1 MQVQEKNNKGF
12 SVIEV
17 IVVLA
22 IIAIISTVAYPNIS
36 HWNKARQINNSA
48 IKIKTLFT
56 NINSQV
62 QRGNYGFVQIYI
74 NSTDTKVDVISK
86 GMKTSTLA
94 QKINGDTQFKNISQ
108 RCNTDDNDYWD
119 DDGEIHRNPEVSKL
133 ELDKIATSF
142 TGVGA
147 VCFSKDGQWYS
158 ASKNLINGNVPITS
172 IYICEKELVSCV
184 TENDK
189 GEIVINDEVEYLYAV
204 SWSRFGNIKLE
215 KYNSN
220 RDEWINQ

>member
-62 QRGNYGFVQIYI
+62 QRGNYGFVQVYI
-74 NSTDTKVDVISK
+74 NSIDTRVDVFSK

-158 ASKNLINGNVPITS
+158 ASNNLIDGNVPITA

-215 KYNSN
+215 KYNL
-220 RDEWINQ
+220 DKDVWINQ

>member
-48 IKIKTLFT
+48 IKIKTVFT

-62 QRGNYGFVQIYI
+62 QRGN
-74 NSTDTKVDVISK
+74 
-86 GMKTSTLA
+86 
-94 QKINGDTQFKNISQ
+94 
-108 RCNTDDNDYWD
+108 DDNDYWD

-158 ASKNLINGNVPITS
+158 ASNNLIDGNVPITA
-172 IYICEKELVSCV
+172 IYICEKAAGSC
-184 TENDK
+184 TTPA
-189 GEIVINDEVEYLYAV
+189 GEIKDEVEYLYAV

>member
-94 QKINGDTQFKNISQ
+94 QKINGDDDFKSISE

-119 DDGEIHRNPEVSKL
+119 DDGNIDRKPEVIKI
-133 ELDKIATSF
+133 ELDKIATTF
-142 TGVGA
+142 IGVGA

-172 IYICEKELVSCV
+172 IYICEKELESCV
-184 TENDK
+184 TENAK
-189 GEIVINDEVEYLYAV
+189 GEIVIDDEVEYLYAV

-215 KYNSN
+215 KYNL
-220 RDEWINQ
+220 DKDVWINQ

>member
-62 QRGNYGFVQIYI
+62 QRGNYGFVQVYI
-74 NSTDTKVDVISK
+74 NSIDTRVDVFSK

-94 QKINGDTQFKNISQ
+94 QKINGDDNFRSISE

-119 DDGEIHRNPEVSKL
+119 DDGNIDRRPEVSKL

-158 ASKNLINGNVPITS
+158 ASNLSLIHI
-172 IYICEKELVSCV
+172 
-184 TENDK
+184 
-189 GEIVINDEVEYLYAV
+189 
-204 SWSRFGNIKLE
+204 
-215 KYNSN
+215 
-220 RDEWINQ
+220 

>member
-62 QRGNYGFVQIYI
+62 QRGNYGFVQVYI
-74 NSTDTKVDVISK
+74 NSIDTRVDVFSK

-215 KYNSN
+215 KYNL
-220 RDEWINQ
+220 DDDVWINQ

>member
-1 MQVQEKNNKGF
+1 MRALEKNNKGF
-12 SVIEV
+12 SIIEL
-17 IVVLA
+17 IVVVT
-22 IIAIISTVAYPNIS
+22 IIGIISAVAYPNIS
-36 HWNKARQINNSA
+36 HWNKARQIENSA
-48 IKIKTLFT
+48 IQIKTLFT

-62 QRGNYGFVQIYI
+62 QRGNYGFVQVYI
-74 NSTDTKVDVISK
+74 NSIDTRVDVFSK

-172 IYICEKELVSCV
+172 IYICEKELESCV
-184 TENDK
+184 TENAK
-189 GEIVINDEVEYLYAV
+189 GEIVIDDEVEYLYAV

-215 KYNSN
+215 KYNLDN
-220 RDEWINQ
+220 DVWINQ

>member
-62 QRGNYGFVQIYI
+62 QRGNYGFVQVYI
-74 NSTDTKVDVISK
+74 NSIGTRVDVFSK

-158 ASKNLINGNVPITS
+158 ASNNLIDGNVPITA
-172 IYICEKELVSCV
+172 IYICEKAAGSC
-184 TENDK
+184 TTPA
-189 GEIVINDEVEYLYAV
+189 GEIKDEVEYLYAV

>member
-12 SVIEV
+12 SVLEV

-22 IIAIISTVAYPNIS
+22 IIGVISAVAYPNLS

-62 QRGNYGFVQIYI
+62 QRGNYGFVQVYI
-74 NSTDTKVDVISK
+74 NSIGTRVDVTSK
-86 GMKTSTLA
+86 GMMTSTLA
-94 QKINGDTQFKNISQ
+94 QKINGDSNFKNISQ

-119 DDGEIHRNPEVSKL
+119 EDGNIHRKPEVSKL

-147 VCFSKDGQWYS
+147 VCFSKDGRWYS
-158 ASKNLINGNVPITS
+158 ASNNLIDGNVPITA
-172 IYICEKELVSCV
+172 IYICEKAVGSC
-184 TENDK
+184 TTTS
-189 GEIVINDEVEYLYAV
+189 GEIKDEVEYLYAV

-220 RDEWINQ
+220 RDEWISQ

>member
-1 MQVQEKNNKGF
+1 MRALEKNNKGF
-12 SVIEV
+12 SILEL
-17 IVVLA
+17 IVVVT
-22 IIAIISTVAYPNIS
+22 IIGIISAVAYPNIS
-36 HWNKARQINNSA
+36 HWNKARQIENSA
-48 IKIKTLFT
+48 IQIKTLFT

-62 QRGNYGFVQIYI
+62 QRGNYGFVQVYI
-74 NSTDTKVDVISK
+74 NSIGTRVEVISK

-94 QKINGDTQFKNISQ
+94 QKINGDDDFQSISE

-172 IYICEKELVSCV
+172 IYICEKELESCV
-184 TENDK
+184 TENAK
-189 GEIVINDEVEYLYAV
+189 GEIVIDDEVEYLYAV

-215 KYNSN
+215 KYNL
-220 RDEWINQ
+220 DKDVWINQ

>member
-1 MQVQEKNNKGF
+1 MRALEKNNKGF
-12 SVIEV
+12 SILEL
-17 IVVLA
+17 IVVVL
-22 IIAIISTVAYPNIS
+22 IIGIISAVAYPNIS
-36 HWNKARQINNSA
+36 HWNKARQIENSA
-48 IKIKTLFT
+48 IQIKTLFT

-62 QRGNYGFVQIYI
+62 QRGNYGFVQVYI
-74 NSTDTKVDVISK
+74 NSTGTKVDVISK

-94 QKINGDTQFKNISQ
+94 QKINGDDDFKSISE

-119 DDGEIHRNPEVSKL
+119 DDGNIDRRPEVIKI
-133 ELDKIATSF
+133 ELDKIATTF

-184 TENDK
+184 TENAK
-189 GEIVINDEVEYLYAV
+189 GEIVIDDEVEYLYAV

-215 KYNSN
+215 KYNLDN
-220 RDEWINQ
+220 DVWINQ

>member
-12 SVIEV
+12 SVLEV

-22 IIAIISTVAYPNIS
+22 IIGVISAVAYPNIS

-62 QRGNYGFVQIYI
+62 QRGNYGFVQVYI
-74 NSTDTKVDVISK
+74 NSIVGTRVDVFSK

-94 QKINGDTQFKNISQ
+94 QKINSDSNFKEISQ

-119 DDGEIHRNPEVSKL
+119 DDGNIHRKPEVIKL

-147 VCFSKDGQWYS
+147 VCFSKDGRWYS
-158 ASKNLINGNVPITS
+158 ASKKLINGSVPITA
-172 IYICEKELVSCV
+172 IYICEKAAGSCTNV
-184 TENDK
+184 EGGINDK
-189 GEIVINDEVEYLYAV
+189 VEYLYAV

-215 KYNSN
+215 KYNSD

>member
-62 QRGNYGFVQIYI
+62 QRGNYGFVQVYI
-74 NSTDTKVDVISK
+74 NSIDTRVDVFSK

-158 ASKNLINGNVPITS
+158 ASKNLINGNAPITS

-184 TENDK
+184 KRNDDNK
-189 GEIVINDEVEYLYAV
+189 LVIDDEVEYLYAV

-215 KYNSN
+215 KYNLDN
-220 RDEWINQ
+220 DVWINQ